1 MRNLILTREEFGKE
15 IKVVMEERRLRTED
29 QPHSLLYEK
38 LMAVAYQSH
47 LPASDHRLDERPEN
61 MKAEDARAW
70 YEAGMRPTTR
80 CWW

>member
-38 LMAVAYQSH
+38 LMAVAYQFIPTSVR
-47 LPASDHRLDERPEN
+47 SS
-61 MKAEDARAW
+61 
-70 YEAGMRPTTR
+70 AG
-80 CWW
+80 